1 MVNEETLF
9 FFQEFL
15 FWVNDNVGI
24 GDGTTFIRDIW
35 HDDTKLMEHFI
46 NKWKIYIK
54 RNISVTHEDPDFT
67 NWPTQQ
73 LALQNFLM
81 SLSPDNLEKFID
93 YVIKNGRTSQVY
105 KSRR

>member
-1 MVNEETLF
+1 MENEETLF
-9 FFQEFL
+9 FFQQFL

-35 HDDTKLMEHFI
+35 QDDTKLAEHFI

-54 RNISVTHEDPDFT
+54 EAISVTHEDPDST

-73 LALQNFLM
+73 LALQKFLM
-81 SLSPDNLEKFID
+81 NLSYDNLEKFID
-93 YVIKNGRTSQVY
+93 YVIKNGRA
-105 KSRR
+105 SRAYNFGR